1 MENVEEDVKEIEY
14 WLMEDSPIVEECTCT
29 TESIDLEKN
38 KMKNKEIFRSAR
50 PFNSNLQSTK

>member
-29 TESIDLEKN
+29 TESIDFKKI
-38 KMKNKEIFRSAR
+38 KMKIKEIFWCER
-50 PFNSNLQSTK
+50 PFNSSLQLIN